1 MARLKFVGIIKENE
15 IVKYQKYNTNK
26 KMISIT
32 YDKENIQVKAIPIC
46 IFLIILCIVVLLLKL
61 FNSTISIKPIFL
73 ILGFLVGFMLL
84 IVHEILHGIAYP
96 KNVNV
101 SIGFIKP
108 ITFVALASY
117 PMSKRRFIIMC
128 LLPFILGIA
137 SLLILVITNNSVI
150 CSLSF
155 GMMCMSLIS
164 PYPDVYNVFQVIKKV
179 PKGKKVL
186 FYEDTLS
193 YID

>member
-137 SLLILVITNNSVI
+137 SLLILVITNNSAI

>member
-15 IVKYQKYNTNK
+15 IINYQKYNTNK

-32 YDKENIQVKAIPIC
+32 NDKENIQVKAIPIC
-46 IFLIILCIVVLLLKL
+46 IFLVILCIAVLFLKI
-61 FNSTISIKPIFL
+61 FNSAISIKPLFL
-73 ILGFLVGFMLL
+73 ILGFLIGFLLL
-84 IVHEILHGIAYP
+84 IVHEILHGIVYP

-117 PMSKRRFIIMC
+117 PMSKKRFIIMC
-128 LLPFILGIA
+128 LLPFILGIIPMLIFI
-137 SLLILVITNNSVI
+137 LLNNSTI
-150 CSLSF
+150 CNLSF
-155 GMMCMSLIS
+155 GMMCMGLIS
-164 PYPDVYNVFQVIKKV
+164 PYPDVYNVFQVIRKV
-179 PKGKKVL
+179 PKGKNVL
-186 FYEDTLS
+186 FYKDTLS

>member
-26 KMISIT
+26 KIISIT

-117 PMSKRRFIIMC
+117 PMSKRRFIKMC

-137 SLLILVITNNSVI
+137 SLLILVITNNSAI

-155 GMMCMSLIS
+155 GMMCMGLIS

>member
-15 IVKYQKYNTNK
+15 IINYQKYNTNK

-32 YDKENIQVKAIPIC
+32 NDKENIQVKAIPIC
-46 IFLIILCIVVLLLKL
+46 IFLVILCIAVLFLKV
-61 FNSTISIKPIFL
+61 FNSAISIKPLFL
-73 ILGFLVGFMLL
+73 ILGFLIGFLLL
-84 IVHEILHGIAYP
+84 IVHEILHGIVYP

-117 PMSKRRFIIMC
+117 PMSKKRFIIMC
-128 LLPFILGIA
+128 LLPFILGIIPMLIFI
-137 SLLILVITNNSVI
+137 LLNNSTI
-150 CSLSF
+150 CNLSF
-155 GMMCMSLIS
+155 GMMCMGLIS

-179 PKGKKVL
+179 PKGKNVL
-186 FYEDTLS
+186 FYKDTLS